1 PRLRAPGVPGWLR
14 APAPL
19 GGSHP
24 LSPRAP
30 LRVRHRLRQHAGGG
44 RTERLCGP
52 SRAHPGPS
60 EPCRVAGAATRPVPA
75 RRRAGRERRRAPA
88 ADQGLR
94 APRRVRVRRPRLG
107 RRLRYGRLL
116 HYAAP
121 GTSQAAL
128 RDALREGRVTGVSAT
143 LGAVPPLLRE
153 PSALF
158 TTGRKT
164 SAVAGHLLT
173 LWLAAA
179 LVVPRLH
186 ARRRRRVAAA
196 FAQRTLR
203 ALGVSLRVRRER
215 PRCDG
220 PRLLVA
226 NHISWLD
233 VYAVNAVEEARF
245 VAKSETRTW
254 PLLGAITAA
263 FDSLFIIRGSCRDAA
278 RVKDAAAAALRH
290 GDTIVVFPEGTTTD
304 GTVLRRF
311 YPALFQAAID
321 AGAAVQPVAI
331 RYPNDDG

>member
-1 PRLRAPGVPGWLR
+1 
-14 APAPL
+14 
-19 GGSHP
+19 
-24 LSPRAP
+24 
-30 LRVRHRLRQHAGGG
+30 
-44 RTERLCGP
+44 
-52 SRAHPGPS
+52 
-60 EPCRVAGAATRPVPA
+60 
-75 RRRAGRERRRAPA
+75 
-88 ADQGLR
+88 
-94 APRRVRVRRPRLG
+94 
-107 RRLRYGRLL
+107 
-116 HYAAP
+116 
-121 GTSQAAL
+121 
-128 RDALREGRVTGVSAT
+128 VTGVSAT

-331 RYPNDDG
+331 RYPNDDGTPNRAAAFVDDMTFLESLGRILTQPHLTAEVIFGPVIPAAGRTRGELAELARRHIAEQLVPMGCTVEPQVLRRPITRASATACM